1 MSFKLHLR
9 LYIIKGFV
17 LLPSSFNKNTK
28 SSSPN
33 NLAKISN
40 SLVECFVRKNNL
52 TALKILFYISSI
64 SLQTPIKTELVSL
77 RFKIKD
83 ILDYTNMDSK
93 TFKRNLIS
101 MQETV
106 LTFVTNDREGFARY
120 EENICIIPYS
130 KIDYNGYIDLKIF
143 SKIHDLI
150 YDVKSKFTVIDLDNL
165 MKLTSKHSV
174 RMIQL
179 LEYIEGFSSSVAKRK
194 TYSLSDFNLMFG
206 TNYKNFYELERKIL
220 LPVQT
225 ELNEFSSLTF
235 LFSFNYD
242 KENKASSGRPKAVS
256 ITIDLKTNRQRQLK
270 LF

>member
-40 SLVECFVRKNNL
+40 SLVEGFVRKNNL

-101 MQETV
+101 IKTISV
-106 LTFVTNDREGFARY
+106 WCNNAGRFVSSTPSAPLRE
-120 EENICIIPYS
+120 NLS
-130 KIDYNGYIDLKIF
+130 KCFLIFPHID
-143 SKIHDLI
+143 SKTL
-150 YDVKSKFTVIDLDNL
+150 
-165 MKLTSKHSV
+165 
-174 RMIQL
+174 R
-179 LEYIEGFSSSVAKRK
+179 
-194 TYSLSDFNLMFG
+194 
-206 TNYKNFYELERKIL
+206 
-220 LPVQT
+220 
-225 ELNEFSSLTF
+225 
-235 LFSFNYD
+235 
-242 KENKASSGRPKAVS
+242 
-256 ITIDLKTNRQRQLK
+256 
-270 LF
+270 